1 MNQFEQFQ
9 NSLIIKNIS
18 ENNFALEPD
27 LRYFVGNTP
36 HGGYLMAIMH
46 KALVSS
52 LPHSTAISSS
62 VQYLERIEAKEI
74 TLKVEIL
81 KISRGSS
88 SGIVK
93 IVQDKINLKKK
104 VFPKIKN
111 LSKIEE
117 KMSKVNNQELKSSLN
132 NFIKA
137 FNERNK

>member
-18 ENNFALEPD
+18 ENNFSLEPD
-27 LRYFVGNTP
+27 LKYFVGNTP
-36 HGGYLMAIMH
+36 HGSYLMAIMH

-93 IVQDKINLKKK
+93 IVQDEK
-104 VFPKIKN
+104 VCALFTGTCSDFEYMKGFDGLETPIPN
-111 LSKIEE
+111 IYLESDRD
-117 KMSKVNNQELKSSLN
+117 N
-132 NFIKA
+132 
-137 FNERNK
+137 